1 MQLCI
6 ISICTFYTCYL
17 QYKVQSKLEAWRS
30 CVISL
35 YRLASGIKTETEGK
49 KEECGQNPV
58 QFLESIAANLNNDRP
73 IKLEAFHKLGT
84 CLKHFK
90 FKQENSVTS
99 QKKQSSEDTF
109 SKLMS
114 IVQNVSGMSC
124 EPNDNEQSSHNSN
137 MSNKDQETVILSGE
151 ET

>member
-1 MQLCI
+1 M
-6 ISICTFYTCYL
+6 T
-17 QYKVQSKLEAWRS
+17 KLEARRS

-35 YRLASGIKTETEGK
+35 YRLAAGIKTETEGK
-49 KEECGQNPV
+49 KEETGQNPV

-124 EPNDNEQSSHNSN
+124 EPNDNDQSSHNSN